1 MSVSF
6 AAMAGLS
13 LVTCRRLL
21 RTLALASSVLT
32 SLMSRELIATSCIRL
47 SFCALTCSSSASLRS
62 VSADVPQAA
71 MTKTS
76 GASVNMS
83 FFIGTTPLSRVVRL
97 VLPRVFAALRRY
109 VRLQLPGM
117 EGKFLSAQTP
127 DREVARV
134 LCPTIRRGRDQL
146 HVLPHAQRQDGRRLE
161 CRDPGGIHLRV
172 EGAATHHALCAP
184 AKHRRIAP
192 LLMLYSS
199 QIEHQT
205 WGGAISI
212 TPQF

>member
-1 MSVSF
+1 MRVSF
-6 AAMAGLS
+6 DAVTGLS
-13 LVTCRRLL
+13 LDTWRRLL
-21 RTLALASSVLT
+21 RILAFASSVLT
-32 SLMSRELIATSCIRL
+32 SLISRELMATSCIRL

-71 MTKTS
+71 RKTS

-83 FFIGTTPLSRVVRL
+83 FFIGTTPLARVVRL
-97 VLPRVFAALRRY
+97 VLPRVSAAPRRY

-117 EGKFLSAQTP
+117 EGKLLSAQTP

-146 HVLPHAQRQDGRRLE
+146 HVLPHAQRQNGRRLE
-161 CRDPGGIHLRV
+161 YRDPGGIHLRV
-172 EGAATHHALCAP
+172 EGAATHHTLRAP